1 MANFSDE
8 EKDKLRTQMYAGFV
22 TKDIPRFEM
31 RGAGD
36 GRRNR
41 QTGYKQVTNYDAY
54 NSDLLG
60 RVKDAVGIK
69 NVNND
74 DEIRRI
80 YDYIDDFKASGAAP
94 APAPA
99 SPEPEPAVEKPIQL
113 STTAAK
119 ANAQA
124 KAYEK
129 TLMTRD
135 GGNIFGTDPNV
146 VADFNKLSANNY
158 ADEIKP
164 KMPNE
169 LQAARSNSYA
179 QNYANDYKL
188 ALSDQLESGTAR
200 LELKK
205 NFYA

>member
-169 LQAARSNSYA
+169 LEGPRPDTNA
-179 QNYANDYKL
+179 QNYADKYKL
-188 ALSDQLESGTAR
+188 SIADQLVSDTSR
-200 LELKK
+200 LKLEK
-205 NFYA
+205 NFNI